1 MSCLL
6 YPTELHCSGGHGYV
20 GRGTPGQ
27 QGCRVPVWLEPQP
40 LAPNVD
46 QDLGDNERS
55 SRPSKFFWMRPAD
68 PFPPADFYIETCT
81 RELFGT
87 PRSRNSIWSAR
98 ILRLLRMK
106 ASYRFVLAPSNRYLR
121 LQ

>member
-6 YPTELHCSGGHGYV
+6 YRLSYIAV
-20 GRGTPGQ
+20 ADMVASDAGTPGQ
-27 QGCRVPVWLEPQP
+27 HGCRVPVWLEPQP

-55 SRPSKFFWMRPAD
+55 SRSSKFFWMRPAD
-68 PFPPADFYIETCT
+68 PFPPADFYIDTCM

-98 ILRLLRMK
+98 ILRLLRMN
-106 ASYRFVLAPSNRYLR
+106 ASYRFGTYGT
-121 LQ
+121 

>member
-6 YPTELHCSGGHGYV
+6 YRLSYIAVADMVTSDA
-20 GRGTPGQ
+20 GTHEQ
-27 QGCRVPVWLEPQP
+27 QRCRVPVWLRTT
-40 LAPNVD
+40 AAGANVD
-46 QDLGDNERS
+46 QDLGDDERS
-55 SRPSKFFWMRPAD
+55 SRSSKFFWMRPAD
-68 PFPPADFYIETCT
+68 PFPPTDFYIDACI

-106 ASYRFVLAPSNRYLR
+106 ASYRFGTYGT
-121 LQ
+121 